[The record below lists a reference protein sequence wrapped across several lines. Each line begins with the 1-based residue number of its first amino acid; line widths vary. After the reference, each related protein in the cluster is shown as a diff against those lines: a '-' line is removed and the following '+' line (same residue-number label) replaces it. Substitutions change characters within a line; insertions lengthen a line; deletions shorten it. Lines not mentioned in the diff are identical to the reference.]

1 MLKFIKNNANY
12 WYFLAWL
19 YALHFWV
26 MTMRD
31 RRLGEYISQNDT
43 EERVRLHC
51 VYGYILGD
59 YLYLLAAS
67 VVLGGVF
74 FVKEKWLLKTILI
87 VISVVIF
94 LLVTIFSHLSIG
106 CT

>member
-1 MLKFIKNNANY
+1 
-12 WYFLAWL
+12 
-19 YALHFWV
+19 
-26 MTMRD
+26 MRD

-94 LLVTIFSHLSIG
+94 YWVHLNSQFKLHESKSHKNRTNYLCINF
-106 CT
+106 